1 MQEPSIQNAVWSHRL
16 HSNPMP
22 IDETVEHTYFNQG
35 NVAHGQE
42 EYGKYPSIVGLH
54 NGTGFGQDQT
64 DPFWQK
70 RQLNPYPHPRGPYL
84 SNHMDQLVPTPTMYV
99 NELASTGGAP
109 LSIAL
114 DDPITLEHFMDS
126 EARREAPDNPF
137 SAKYAKTAIEKLEWD
152 PTLGSQ
158 RDTIRRNLK
167 TDEED
172 LDTTGRKIAAGF
184 YSEPTHYSHAV
195 SGLPMHP
202 EVERFIHRTREPT
215 REDFDTL
222 ADKMTTATDITR
234 DQGKQLRFGMRNSVF
249 ASPINADNSLI
260 SSSSTPVLSKIYQK
274 KSPFSTV
281 NPAGRKP
288 PLGLSSRD
296 EYVMESLRKKQQVDQ
311 RRRSSI
317 GTNLSGAF
325 GEASPLGL
333 PHSSAPLESKLG
345 PKSGY
350 EQDEES
356 PPRRRRST
364 RTRFPTRPYSP
375 S

>member
-1 MQEPSIQNAVWSHRL
+1 VQEPSIQNTVWTHRL

-137 SAKYAKTAIEKLEWD
+137 SAKYAKKAIEKLEWD

-222 ADKMTTATDITR
+222 ADKMTTATDISR
-234 DQGKQLRFGMRNSVF
+234 DQNRLFQFGRRNTTI
-249 ASPINADNSLI
+249 ATPGNTNI
-260 SSSSTPVLSKIYQK
+260 SMISGSTAPVLDLSYRGTPYSTRSSTGY
-274 KSPFSTV
+274 T
-281 NPAGRKP
+281 P
-288 PLGLSSRD
+288 PLSVRLQTLQEKVNERLEKSD
-296 EYVMESLRKKQQVDQ
+296 KESN
-311 RRRSSI
+311 RRRSSLS
-317 GTNLSGAF
+317 TNLSQSGGFGA
-325 GEASPLGL
+325 ASPPVGTF
-333 PHSSAPLESKLG
+333 
-345 PKSGY
+345 
-350 EQDEES
+350 QR
-356 PPRRRRST
+356 PRRLAGPPDFYT
-364 RTRFPTRPYSP
+364 PG
-375 S
+375 